1 MLTHPFIVQIY
12 SKEKDNMI
20 QNEQFIKQSRL
31 EDQAHKLLNERG
43 VRLEDIAK
51 VVYDLQKNYVSNLT
65 LDYCLENVIAVMKK
79 REVQNA
85 VITGIEID
93 IAAEKGL
100 FSPILND
107 LLMRDE
113 GLYGID
119 EILVLSIVNVYGSIG
134 LTNFGY
140 VDKLKPG
147 IIGKLNDT
155 KDEHCNTFIDDV
167 VGALAAAA
175 ASRIAHAQPQLD
187 EVSENPS
194 PQSSYQETRDNQ

>member
-1 MLTHPFIVQIY
+1 MTA
-12 SKEKDNMI
+12 
-20 QNEQFIKQSRL
+20 EQSFIKDSIL
-31 EDQAHKLLNERG
+31 HDHAISLLKQRG
-43 VRLEDIAK
+43 VKLKDIAEI
-51 VVYDLQKNYVSNLT
+51 VFDLQKVYIDDLT
-65 LDYCLENVIAVMKK
+65 MEECIKSVKKVLKK

-93 IAAEKGL
+93 IAAENGA
-100 FSPILND
+100 FSDVLSD

-147 IIGKLNDT
+147 IVGKLNDE
-155 KDEHCNTFIDDV
+155 KSESCNTYIDDV

-175 ASRIAHAQPQLD
+175 ASRIAHAQPARD
-187 EVSENPS
+187 SINANPNPEKS
-194 PQSSYQETRDNQ
+194 YHSSH

>member
-1 MLTHPFIVQIY
+1 MNQQ
-12 SKEKDNMI
+12 SKY
-20 QNEQFIKQSRL
+20 IKQSSL
-31 EDQAHKLLNERG
+31 EDHAHQLLRDRG
-43 VRLEDIAK
+43 VRLEKIAEI
-51 VVYDLQKNYVSNLT
+51 VYDLQIQYIPDLT
-65 LDYCLENVIAVMKK
+65 LDYCLENVIKVMKK

-93 IAAEKGL
+93 IAAERGH
-100 FSPILND
+100 FSPLLND

-119 EILVLSIVNVYGSIG
+119 EVLVLSIINVYGTIG

-147 IIGKLNDT
+147 IIGELNDE
-155 KDEHCNTFIDDV
+155 KSERCNTFIDDI

-187 EVSENPS
+187 NPNPNPS
-194 PQSSYQETRDNQ
+194 PSTSYSPDSKDGVN

>member
-1 MLTHPFIVQIY
+1 MNNNFVTNDQL
-12 SKEKDNMI
+12 
-20 QNEQFIKQSRL
+20 EQHAHNLL
-31 EDQAHKLLNERG
+31 EQRG
-43 VRLEDIAK
+43 VKLEDIASI
-51 VVYDLQKNYVSNLT
+51 VYELQKEYVDDLT
-65 LDYCLENVIAVMKK
+65 MDQCLENVIAVMRK

-93 IAAEKGL
+93 IAAENEQ
-100 FSPILND
+100 FSPILSQM
-107 LLMRDE
+107 LLNDE

-147 IIGKLNDT
+147 IIGVLNSEKLAS
-155 KDEHCNTFIDDV
+155 CNTFIDDI

-175 ASRIAHAQPQLD
+175 ASRIAHSQPSQF
-187 EVSENPS
+187 EMKV
-194 PQSSYQETRDNQ
+194 QEKLGRQP

>member
-1 MLTHPFIVQIY
+1 MTPRENLLKKSILHDHACQLLADRGVTLEEIAEIVYHLQTDYIPDLT
-12 SKEKDNMI
+12 
-20 QNEQFIKQSRL
+20 L
-31 EDQAHKLLNERG
+31 EDCLKNVHA
-43 VRLEDIAK
+43 VLE
-51 VVYDLQKNYVSNLT
+51 
-65 LDYCLENVIAVMKK
+65 K

-93 IAAEKGL
+93 MAAERGE
-100 FSPILND
+100 FSNILCD

-140 VDKLKPG
+140 VDKVKPG
-147 IIGKLNDT
+147 IIGRLNDS
-155 KDEHCNTFIDDV
+155 KDEHCNTFIDDI

-175 ASRIAHAQPQLD
+175 ASRLAHAQPARD
-187 EVSENPS
+187 EVSDHPS
-194 PQSSYQETRDNQ
+194 PHESIENKTCDHESSAH

>member
-1 MLTHPFIVQIY
+1 MSAQ
-12 SKEKDNMI
+12 EKL
-20 QNEQFIKQSRL
+20 IKDTIL
-31 EDQAHKLLNERG
+31 EDHATQLLHQRG
-43 VRLEDIAK
+43 VKIEDIASI
-51 VVYDLQKNYVSNLT
+51 VYDLQKDYVDDLT
-65 LDYCLENVIAVMKK
+65 MEYCIKNVKKVIKK

-93 IAAEKGL
+93 IAAETGA
-100 FSPILND
+100 FSDVLSD

-119 EILVLSIVNVYGSIG
+119 EILVLSIVNVYGTIG

-147 IIGKLNDT
+147 IIGKLNDE
-155 KDEHCNTFIDDV
+155 KSEQCNTFIDDI

-175 ASRIAHAQPQLD
+175 ASRIAHSQPTRDDVNQD
-187 EVSENPS
+187 PKPET
-194 PQSSYQETRDNQ
+194 SYQNKH

>member
-1 MLTHPFIVQIY
+1 MNNNFVTNNQL
-12 SKEKDNMI
+12 
-20 QNEQFIKQSRL
+20 EQH
-31 EDQAHKLLNERG
+31 AYNLLAQRG
-43 VRLEDIAK
+43 VKLEYIASI
-51 VVYDLQKNYVSNLT
+51 VYDLQKEYVDDLT
-65 LDYCLENVIAVMKK
+65 MDQCLENVIAVMRK

-93 IAAEKGL
+93 IAAENEQ
-100 FSPILND
+100 FSPILTQM
-107 LLMRDE
+107 LLNDE

-147 IIGKLNDT
+147 IIGVLNSEKRT
-155 KDEHCNTFIDDV
+155 SCNTFIDDI

-175 ASRIAHAQPQLD
+175 ASRIAHSQPSQFEMKVQEKLGRH
-187 EVSENPS
+187 
-194 PQSSYQETRDNQ
+194 PQS

>member
-1 MLTHPFIVQIY
+1 MTR
-12 SKEKDNMI
+12 KE
-20 QNEQFIKQSRL
+20 EYLKQSLMEKHCYELL
-31 EDQAHKLLNERG
+31 EQRG
-43 VRLEDIAK
+43 VKIEEIGDI
-51 VVYDLQKNYVSNLT
+51 VLDLQKNYVEDLTHEECVENLR
-65 LDYCLENVIAVMKK
+65 AVLRK

-93 IAAEKGL
+93 IAAENGH
-100 FSPILND
+100 FSDLLSD

-119 EILVLSIVNVYGSIG
+119 EILVLSIVNIYGSIG

-147 IIGKLNDT
+147 IIGKLNDN
-155 KDEHCNTFIDDV
+155 KDENCNTFIDDI

-175 ASRIAHAQPQLD
+175 ASRIAHSQPKDDDVQP
-187 EVSENPS
+187 SPS
-194 PQSSYQETRDNQ
+194 PQKSYKKSHN

>member
-1 MLTHPFIVQIY
+1 MTQDYIHLKHLKSQAY
-12 SKEKDNMI
+12 
-20 QNEQFIKQSRL
+20 QLL
-31 EDQAHKLLNERG
+31 EERG
-43 VRLEDIAK
+43 VTIEEIAEIVYELQHRYVADLTMEDCI
-51 VVYDLQKNYVSNLT
+51 DNLH
-65 LDYCLENVIAVMKK
+65 AVMHK

-100 FSPILND
+100 LSPLLCDI
-107 LLMRDE
+107 LMRDE

-119 EILVLSIVNVYGSIG
+119 EILILSIVNVYGSIG

-147 IIGKLNDT
+147 IIGKLNAE
-155 KDEHCNTFIDDV
+155 KSHRCNTFIDDI

-175 ASRIAHAQPQLD
+175 ASRIAHAQPQED
-187 EVSENPS
+187 DVSIPPKNPS
-194 PQSSYQETRDNQ
+194 ET